1 MLWVCAYLEFSCGH
15 TYASPPPPLL
25 AAEVFSRAVT
35 GSNLGDKNPHDF
47 PSMDLNLGKHF
58 VMCKLFL
65 NRTERFRSA
74 IQDLVCWESPKT
86 DMLPRITCPGRKLPR
101 NRHVGLTEKGE
112 KPVVEFLGE
121 AFFFF
126 FQSTS
131 KKPLEFKVI

>member
-25 AAEVFSRAVT
+25 AAEVFSRTVT

-74 IQDLVCWESPKT
+74 IQDLVCWESPKI
-86 DMLPRITCPGRKLPR
+86 DCCLGSLAR
-101 NRHVGLTEKGE
+101 NRHVELTEKGE
-112 KPVVEFLGE
+112 KAGGGVPWGSLV
-121 AFFFF
+121 FFFF